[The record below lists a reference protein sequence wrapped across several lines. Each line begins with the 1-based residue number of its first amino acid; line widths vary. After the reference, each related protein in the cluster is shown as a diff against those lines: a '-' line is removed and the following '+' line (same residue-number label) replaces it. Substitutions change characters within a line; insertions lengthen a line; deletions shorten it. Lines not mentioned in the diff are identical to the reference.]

1 MNKNKKAGLIVL
13 LIVIIGALFCAFVN
27 ISSLSPNKKGNIKPK
42 GSRHGEYIAALY
54 IEGTI
59 QEENNTYN
67 QEWLLDTI
75 ASLKQDQNNKAI
87 AIFMNSPGGSVYE
100 ADEAY
105 LALQDY
111 RTSGKPVYVY
121 QGQMAASGGYYI
133 SCAGEKIYANRNTLT
148 GSIGVIFGKSID
160 ITGLLNNLGI
170 KSETI
175 HSGTNKNMF
184 SFDEPVTAEQ
194 RKIMQSIADE
204 CYEQFVGIVANSR
217 KMPVSK
223 VKELADGRIYTANQA
238 LKNGLIDGISSWDD
252 MLTTLKDD
260 KFDGKNIK
268 VVEYSYERNK
278 NFREILFGK
287 SNQKEPVSSI
297 LDEISSESKIRYPA
311 YLYK

>member
-13 LIVIIGALFCAFVN
+13 FIVIIGALFCAFVN
-27 ISSLSPNKKGNIKPK
+27 ISSMSAGKKGIIKPK

-59 QEENNTYN
+59 QEENNSYN
-67 QEWLLDTI
+67 QKWLLDTI
-75 ASLKQDQNNKAI
+75 DSLKQDHNNKAI

-100 ADEAY
+100 ADQAY
-105 LALQDY
+105 LALQEY
-111 RTSGKPVYVY
+111 RTTGKPVYVY
-121 QGQMAASGGYYI
+121 QGPMAASGGYYI

-160 ITGLLNNLGI
+160 ITGLMNNLGI

-175 HSGTNKNMF
+175 HSGANKNMF
-184 SFDEPVTAEQ
+184 NFDEPVTTEQ

-217 KMPVSK
+217 KMPVAK

-252 MLTTLKDD
+252 MLSTLKDD

-278 NFREILFGK
+278 NFREMLFGK
-287 SNQKEPVSSI
+287 SNQKEPISNI
-297 LDEISSESKIRYPA
+297 LDEITSESKIRYPA